1 MFCAAHFIR
10 ISRAWLEEGL
20 DFLTLRRVISSH
32 KSVLQLKWLPWKS
45 AVKGGARSV
54 SCPALHGVWVQRG
67 RWERLKHEAML
78 VSHFHKEQRL
88 GQRRGAANIG
98 GGQRMWWAIRV
109 SQDTPHLL
117 LHTAVF
123 GIRLQASTQVL
134 SGALTPPTYLLLALS
149 TLSLCD
155 WWPDDICTCL
165 SAVHPSISLSLRS
178 ATSPSAGSLVWGFL
192 LRLLFVLRH
201 ALLRHVL
208 TRSCQFIRLF
218 VSVSPF
224 ISPPLHSVW
233 LSRSAFA
240 YQHLLSANTPPR
252 SQGLAQSKPD
262 EKYCVLVDV
271 CLCSLVCVCVCA
283 CARVWKKQNCRRMQ
297 HVCLHSSSVWVCWH
311 LCSCPLSF
319 LEKLLK
325 YCKV

>member
-1 MFCAAHFIR
+1 MTAMKKRCERRSPERLVSSSAWCLGAEG
-10 ISRAWLEEGL
+10 SMRAPQTWGHVSEPLSQ
-20 DFLTLRRVISSH
+20 RA
-32 KSVLQLKWLPWKS
+32 K
-45 AVKGGARSV
+45 AGARV
-54 SCPALHGVWVQRG
+54 TAT
-67 RWERLKHEAML
+67 EA
-78 VSHFHKEQRL
+78 Q
-88 GQRRGAANIG
+88 RGAANIG

-271 CLCSLVCVCVCA
+271 CLCSLVCVCVHAHVFEKNKTVDA
-283 CARVWKKQNCRRMQ
+283 CNM
-297 HVCLHSSSVWVCWH
+297 SVSIHHPCGCVGTCVPVH
-311 LCSCPLSF
+311 F
-319 LEKLLK
+319 HF
-325 YCKV
+325 